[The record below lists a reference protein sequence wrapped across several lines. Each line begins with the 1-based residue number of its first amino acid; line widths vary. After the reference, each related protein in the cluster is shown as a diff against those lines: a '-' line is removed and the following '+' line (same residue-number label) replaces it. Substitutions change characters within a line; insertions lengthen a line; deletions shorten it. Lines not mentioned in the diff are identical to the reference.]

1 MTVSEKVLQTDVLII
16 GGGISGLVA
25 ANKAVEQGVKVLL
38 VDKGVIPWTGEV
50 PSSGGAFPT
59 IPVDQVE
66 ARAKYIVEQCE
77 YLNDQDWVYAY
88 ARESYPAV
96 QEMAGWGDLF
106 LRDISG
112 KLIERNGQFRLFRTE
127 MCLPILLGRALK
139 KGVKVLNRVYVLDL
153 LKQDGRVVGAVGF
166 HYQTGDFYV
175 LRSRAAI
182 IACGGCNYKS
192 RPLFHMNCGEGTA
205 MAYHA
210 GAELRNAEFGMGRSV
225 SNKYTG
231 VETRGLG
238 TLRKGFENARGECL
252 VDKYPQADNER
263 RFLNLGVDAFYQEL
277 KAGRGPIYLNLAA
290 QPDLAA
296 VRYGPDNI
304 THSNRTHGY
313 VRMMQRLGID
323 VTRQKVEWTIN
334 RPNFGGSVRVDL
346 DCQTTVPGL
355 YAAGA
360 AIILGSGIWG
370 ALSSGHLD
378 GPLGFVVGNGFKAGA
393 SAAKA
398 VGHAPKPVATTEVE
412 KLKTEI
418 LASLGVKEGYS
429 PYDAIREVQEIII
442 PLKNSYIMRKERLE
456 KALELVEKVK
466 AKLPQLKARD
476 AHELVR
482 CHEARS
488 MLFNAEVFFRS
499 ALART
504 ETRGTNRREDYPE
517 RDDRNWLKWII
528 VKKEDGKMALSK
540 EPVPIERYKFKPG
553 GVPSR
558 ADPRWTSLG

>member
-1 MTVSEKVLQTDVLII
+1 MTISDKVLDTDVLVI

-25 ANKAVEQGVKVLL
+25 ANKAIEEGVKVLV
-38 VDKGVIPWTGEV
+38 VDKGVVPWTGQV

-59 IPVDQVE
+59 IPLDEVE
-66 ARAKYIVEQCE
+66 ARAKYIVEQCS

-112 KLIERNGQFRLFRTE
+112 KLIQRNGQFRLYRTE

-139 KGVKVLNRVYVLDL
+139 KGVKVLSRVYMLDL
-153 LKQDGRVVGAVGF
+153 LKRDGRVVGGVGF
-166 HYQTGDFYV
+166 HYQTGDLY
-175 LRSRAAI
+175 LIHSRVTI
-182 IACGGCNYKS
+182 IASGGCSYKS
-192 RPLFHMNCGEGTA
+192 RALFHMNCGEGTA

-210 GAELRNAEFGMGRSV
+210 GAELRNAEFGGSYSVINKHTGTADRS
-225 SNKYTG
+225 
-231 VETRGLG
+231 LG
-238 TLRKGFENARGECL
+238 TLRRAFENARGERL
-252 VDKYPQADNER
+252 VERYPQVDNER
-263 RFLNLGVDAFYQEL
+263 RFLNLGSDAFYQEV
-277 KAGRGPIYLNLAA
+277 KAGRGPIYLNLVD

-323 VTRQKVEWTIN
+323 VTREKVEWTIN
-334 RPNFGGSVRVDL
+334 RPNFAGCVRVDL
-346 DCQTTVPGL
+346 DCETTVPGL

-370 ALSSGHLD
+370 ALSSGLLD
-378 GPLGFVVGNGFKAGA
+378 GPLGLVVGNGLKAGA
-393 SAAKA
+393 AAAKA
-398 VGHAPKPVATTEVE
+398 VSQAPKPVAAAGVE

-418 LASLGVKEGYS
+418 LAPLGVKEGYS
-429 PYDAIREVQEIII
+429 PYDAIREVQELIFPIE
-442 PLKNSYIMRKERLE
+442 NSYLKHRERLE
-456 KALELVEKVK
+456 KALDQIQELK
-466 AKLPQLKARD
+466 ARVSGVKARD

-488 MLFNAEVFFRS
+488 MLLNAEIFFRA
-499 ALART
+499 ALERT
-504 ETRGTNRREDYPE
+504 ETRGSNRREDYPE

-528 VKKEDGKMALSK
+528 IKKEDGRMTLSK
-540 EPVPIERYKFKPG
+540 EPVPLERYKFKPG
-553 GVPSR
+553 SEPARV
-558 ADPRWTSLG
+558 DPRWISLK